1 MTTQSIP
8 FPTLADTLWEKQGLM
23 RPLILAIA
31 GAALL
36 TLSARLKIPFY
47 PVPMTMQTFV
57 VLGLGMIYGWKLG
70 ASTVILY
77 LALGA
82 FGLPVFAGTPEKGL
96 GLAYMAGPTGGY
108 LLGFA
113 LAVIATGYLAEK
125 GWDRKISGTFLAML
139 VGNVIIYIPGLT
151 WLGQV
156 VGWDKPILAW
166 GMTPFLFGDLAKIVL
181 AMIILPMAWKR
192 LGGMKKRQDSTRFT
206 G

>member
-1 MTTQSIP
+1 MTTQTIQ
-8 FPTLADTLWEKQGLM
+8 FPTLADTLWEKPGWM
-23 RPLILAIA
+23 RPLILSLVGA
-31 GAALL
+31 GLL
-36 TLSARLKIPFY
+36 TLSAKLKMPFY

-108 LLGFA
+108 LLGFV
-113 LAVIATGYLAEK
+113 LAAATTGYLAEK
-125 GWDRKISGTFLAML
+125 GWDRKMVSTFLGML
-139 VGNVIIYIPGLT
+139 IGNIMIYIPGLI

-156 VGWDKPILAW
+156 FGWDKPILAW
-166 GMTPFLFGDLAKIVL
+166 GMTPFLLGDLAKIVL
-181 AMIILPMAWKR
+181 AMIIFPMAWKR
-192 LGGMKKRQDSTRFT
+192 LASGMENQ
-206 G
+206 

>member
-1 MTTQSIP
+1 MTTQSIQ
-8 FPTLADTLWEKQGLM
+8 FPTLADTLWGKPGLM
-23 RPLILAIA
+23 RPLILALA

-36 TLSARLKIPFY
+36 TLSAKLKIPFY

-113 LAVIATGYLAEK
+113 LAAAATGYLAEK
-125 GWDRKISGTFLAML
+125 GWDRKMVSTFLAML
-139 VGNVIIYIPGLT
+139 VGNIIIYVPGLI

-166 GMTPFLFGDLAKIVL
+166 GLTPFLFGDLLKIVL
-181 AMIILPMAWKR
+181 AMIILPMAWKQ
-192 LGGMKKRQDSTRFT
+192 LTSGMGNQ
-206 G
+206 